1 MSKSNPRIIIRSIV
15 IALIVLSVIAYF
27 LIICWK
33 GLGGTYIEDG
43 WQVTRGTILS
53 SDVELSGRKNIE
65 RKNQGLMQT
74 INYEYKVNDVPY
86 KSNSVSKETFVLVGN
101 FPEGKVVDVF
111 FNPTDVTDSVLVRS
125 IVQKQYLYA
134 MMGFCMIVVL
144 VTLTFLIK
152 DIKGALNN

>member
-1 MSKSNPRIIIRSIV
+1 
-15 IALIVLSVIAYF
+15 
-27 LIICWK
+27 
-33 GLGGTYIEDG
+33 
-43 WQVTRGTILS
+43 
-53 SDVELSGRKNIE
+53 
-65 RKNQGLMQT
+65 MQT